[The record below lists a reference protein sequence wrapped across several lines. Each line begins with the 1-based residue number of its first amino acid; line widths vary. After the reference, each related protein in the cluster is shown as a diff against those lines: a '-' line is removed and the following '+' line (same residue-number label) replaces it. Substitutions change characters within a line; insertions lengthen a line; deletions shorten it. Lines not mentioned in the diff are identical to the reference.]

1 MEMSNGKL
9 QTTEKVD
16 FRHLGQE
23 FSMFT
28 SSLTISL
35 NLHKHLN
42 LQILC
47 ISPNNSQESWSIYRI
62 LYFTE
67 FTQYAKYTKYAKY
80 AKNAQYAKKGITE
93 DVALVNSIRTCLLL
107 LSSMDVQLSPIISLL
122 GLSIVIAKTV
132 KLYRIK
138 LK

>member
-1 MEMSNGKL
+1 
-9 QTTEKVD
+9 
-16 FRHLGQE
+16 
-23 FSMFT
+23 
-28 SSLTISL
+28 
-35 NLHKHLN
+35 
-42 LQILC
+42 LC
-47 ISPNNSQESWSIYRI
+47 ISPNNSQESWNIYRI

>member
-16 FRHLGQE
+16 FRHLDQE
-23 FSMFT
+23 FSRFT
-28 SSLTISL
+28 SSQIISL
-35 NLHKHLN
+35 NLHKSLN

-62 LYFTE
+62 LYFAE
-67 FTQYAKYTKYAKY
+67 FTQYAKYAKY